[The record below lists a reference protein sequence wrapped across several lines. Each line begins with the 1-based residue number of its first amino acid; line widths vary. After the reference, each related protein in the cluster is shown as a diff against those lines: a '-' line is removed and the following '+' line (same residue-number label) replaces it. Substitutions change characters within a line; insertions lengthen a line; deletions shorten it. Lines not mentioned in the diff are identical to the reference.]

1 METLLLFLVEH
12 HVSENTLY
20 DVAKTLHVVISFVI
34 LPKGSKVR
42 AQHENISSIN
52 QSCRATFLYDVSI
65 S

>member
-1 METLLLFLVEH
+1 METLSLFLVEH

-42 AQHENISSIN
+42 
-52 QSCRATFLYDVSI
+52 L
-65 S
+65 

>member
-1 METLLLFLVEH
+1 METLSLFLVEH

-52 QSCRATFLYDVSI
+52 YSCRATFLCDVSI